1 MGPVAVSGIH
11 CGARGHMRSAR
22 HKAMI
27 IIHFANHFL
36 PSIGGVE
43 YSVARTA
50 EAQARLGHRVRV
62 ITESVGDRTFDDAA
76 QPFEITRFRVPVLR
90 PFTRL
95 FYWRWMWRQRALLN
109 AADVLHFHDYTT
121 FFHWFLPLR
130 AVIRRPLY
138 AVTFHGFEHWPVKRR
153 HQWLRCATARCARVR
168 IGVGTYIAALYRHP
182 IDHFMLGAPVR
193 ELPRLKRAEE
203 AVFAYVGRL
212 AEDTG
217 ILPVAMALRTLAH
230 RGDADIV
237 LRLAGEGPLRETLV
251 ALSDERF
258 RIEDRGP
265 VTEVTAV
272 LAEARYIISGGFLG
286 LFDAFQTGI
295 PVIVPAFSDIRR
307 LYIHSIRNVE
317 DYCTILGCE
326 AEVETALEAVL
337 LESDEEAAARA
348 VAAERFVR
356 GLSWDG
362 IASDIVEWY
371 CRARPANG
379 VRMSGG

>member
-1 MGPVAVSGIH
+1 M
-11 CGARGHMRSAR
+11 
-22 HKAMI
+22 AMN

-36 PSIGGVE
+36 PSIGGVQ

-62 ITESVGDRTFDDAA
+62 ITETMVDNTFDDKA
-76 QPFEITRFRVPVLR
+76 QPYDITRFRVPVLR

-95 FYWRWMWRQRALLN
+95 MYWRWMWNQRAVLN
-109 AADVLHFHDYTT
+109 SADVLHFHDYTT

-130 AVIRRPLY
+130 AVVRHPLY

-153 HQWLRCATARCARVR
+153 HQWMRCATARCTRVR
-168 IGVGTYIAALYRHP
+168 IGVGSYITSLYRHP
-182 IDHFMLGAPVR
+182 VDHIMLGAPVR
-193 ELPRLKRAEE
+193 TLPQLPRAE
-203 AVFAYVGRL
+203 APVFAYVGRL
-212 AEDTG
+212 AGDTG
-217 ILPVAMALRTLAH
+217 LLPVAMALRTLAH
-230 RGDADIV
+230 RRDADIV
-237 LRLAGEGPLRETLV
+237 LRLAGEGPLRDTLV

-258 RIEDRGP
+258 RIEDHGP
-265 VTEVTAV
+265 VTDVSAV
-272 LAEARYIISGGFLG
+272 LAGARFIVSGGFLG

-307 LYIHSIRNVE
+307 LYIHSIPAVE
-317 DYCTILGCE
+317 DYCTILECE
-326 AEVETALEAVL
+326 GEVEEALEAVL
-337 LESDEEAAARA
+337 LEREDGAVERA
-348 VAAERFVR
+348 EAAERFVR
-356 GLSWDG
+356 GLSWDA